1 METIKT
7 LLKKWFGKE
16 RRLNNELNNLRRN
29 FQVTERGGQLWIVE
43 NGIAIHSI
51 AADLTATEIVALLN
65 RSRKAAVSF
74 VTSNENSNETE
85 AVQN

>member
-1 METIKT
+1 METIKI
-7 LLKKWFGKE
+7 LFKKWFGKE
-16 RRLNNELNNLRRN
+16 RRLSNELNNLRRN

-51 AADLTATEIVALLN
+51 TADLTAAEIVALLN

-74 VTSNENSNETE
+74 VTSNEDNNETE
-85 AVQN
+85 TIQS